1 MSGTSRKHRFPRAR
15 LGVLFPPRDG
25 FVRHKIIITEVS
37 QELHSADRKD
47 ANRRKPMT
55 GLTALNFND
64 FDKLFVGFDRLHNEL
79 TRRNETSPLTNY
91 PRYNLVAIGEDA
103 YRIEMALPGWKK
115 DNIEIKQHKNKLT
128 IESNEKQELDSD
140 EERYIHKGL
149 SGKTFSRIF
158 TLGDW
163 VEVSD
168 AGFKSGL
175 LVINLQV
182 NTPDAEKPK
191 DILIG

>member
-1 MSGTSRKHRFPRAR
+1 MHTASRW
-15 LGVLFPPRDG
+15 
-25 FVRHKIIITEVS
+25 
-37 QELHSADRKD
+37 
-47 ANRRKPMT
+47 
-55 GLTALNFND
+55 
-64 FDKLFVGFDRLHNEL
+64 
-79 TRRNETSPLTNY
+79 
-91 PRYNLVAIGEDA
+91 RYQAG
-103 YRIEMALPGWKK
+103 KK
-115 DNIEIKQHKNKLT
+115 DNIDIKQHKNKLT
-128 IESNEKQELDSD
+128 IEGKEKQELGSD

>member
-1 MSGTSRKHRFPRAR
+1 
-15 LGVLFPPRDG
+15 
-25 FVRHKIIITEVS
+25 
-37 QELHSADRKD
+37 
-47 ANRRKPMT
+47 MT

-79 TRRNETSPLTNY
+79 TRRAETSPLSNY

-115 DNIEIKQHKNKLT
+115 DNIDIKQHKNKLT
-128 IESNEKQELDSD
+128 VEGNEKQELDSD
-140 EERYIHKGL
+140 KERYIHKGL

-168 AGFKSGL
+168 AGFKNGL

-182 NTPDAEKPK
+182 NTPDEDKPK
-191 DILIG
+191 TIEIG

>member
-1 MSGTSRKHRFPRAR
+1 
-15 LGVLFPPRDG
+15 
-25 FVRHKIIITEVS
+25 
-37 QELHSADRKD
+37 
-47 ANRRKPMT
+47 MT

-115 DNIEIKQHKNKLT
+115 ENIEIKQHKNKLT
-128 IESNEKQELDSD
+128 VESNEKQELDSD

-168 AGFKSGL
+168 AGFKNGL

-191 DILIG
+191 TINIG

>member
-1 MSGTSRKHRFPRAR
+1 
-15 LGVLFPPRDG
+15 
-25 FVRHKIIITEVS
+25 
-37 QELHSADRKD
+37 
-47 ANRRKPMT
+47 MT

-163 VEVSD
+163 VEVAD
-168 AGFKSGL
+168 AGFKNGL

-182 NTPDAEKPK
+182 NIPEAEMPK
-191 DILIG
+191 TINIG